1 MERSRH
7 RSDFTPIYATIKED
21 LKQRIASGE
30 LRPGDPIE
38 PRHKLMEMYG
48 TSWATVHRAVS
59 ELVLEGWLVAAQ
71 GKGTFVAQRA
81 LHREVKVL
89 LLNEVSTW
97 HDSLLQMMEGIRTE
111 AHARYAAVSY
121 IEVPEGRIAEWDLDG
136 HIAVVPSEA
145 DRRLLDAAAEKGARF
160 VVLGSDYPE
169 RPLLPCVN
177 ADTRAGVEEAMQYLI
192 SEGHRHVGLIGVVS
206 GFPNYQREVKGYRK
220 ALQEAGIDVNPDYI
234 LYRTPDGAD
243 LVQSITEWYA
253 RHPQITAIFA
263 ADYTSGLATLSFA
276 RRAKLDV
283 PRDLSVLCMDELPVS
298 GMLPVALT
306 TVRQPFVELGKLAVR
321 RLLTALEGHPVRG
334 LQSLP
339 CELIIRDSIAKVSA
353 RPRAGSSVPGRRATG
368 WPE

>member
-121 IEVPEGRIAEWDLDG
+121 IEVPEGRIAEWDLTGTSRWSPPKRIDASWMLPRRRV
-136 HIAVVPSEA
+136 HASWYS
-145 DRRLLDAAAEKGARF
+145 DRTIPNA
-160 VVLGSDYPE
+160 
-169 RPLLPCVN
+169 PCFR
-177 ADTRAGVEEAMQYLI
+177 ASTRDTRAGVEK
-192 SEGHRHVGLIGVVS
+192 RHAVS
-206 GFPNYQREVKGYRK
+206 YE
-220 ALQEAGIDVNPDYI
+220 
-234 LYRTPDGAD
+234 
-243 LVQSITEWYA
+243 
-253 RHPQITAIFA
+253 
-263 ADYTSGLATLSFA
+263 
-276 RRAKLDV
+276 
-283 PRDLSVLCMDELPVS
+283 
-298 GMLPVALT
+298 
-306 TVRQPFVELGKLAVR
+306 
-321 RLLTALEGHPVRG
+321 
-334 LQSLP
+334 
-339 CELIIRDSIAKVSA
+339 
-353 RPRAGSSVPGRRATG
+353 
-368 WPE
+368 